1 MASRTTLMLDDES
14 RAAANELSRHYGC
27 SMSEAIRR
35 AILQHRNRTVGVPPE
50 RREAR
55 TEALRRL
62 FGLAE
67 GNDPNAEI
75 ARLKAE
81 DAYG

>member
-1 MASRTTLMLDDES
+1 MATRTTIVLDEDS
-14 RAAANELSRHYGC
+14 RAALDQLTRHYGC

-35 AILQHRNRTVGVPPE
+35 AVLQQRDRAVGVPDAR
-50 RREAR
+50 RRER
-55 TEALRRL
+55 VRALHKL
-62 FGLAE
+62 FELSEGHDAAAE
-67 GNDPNAEI
+67 V

>member
-1 MASRTTLMLDDES
+1 MLDDES
-14 RAAANELSRHYGC
+14 RAAADELARHYGC

-35 AILQHRNRTVGVPPE
+35 AVLPE
-50 RREAR
+50 
-55 TEALRRL
+55 
-62 FGLAE
+62 AE
-67 GNDPNAEI
+67 V